1 MKPVSQLRKAVVL
14 VALVAILPVAGS
26 CRSRTDKTAGPVV
39 LTFGNITGV
48 PNGTISV
55 SGSEGT
61 GVIIGTFTLQSVV
74 KDPMPTTTPSNLE
87 DVEVTSYQVTYKRRD
102 SGTRV
107 PPPLIASFPV
117 EVPVNGTG
125 VINNLPVVRQ
135 DQLLS
140 PPLGDLINPGHDTE
154 TGTAIIVLDA
164 MVTFFGQ
171 TISGDRIQS
180 PTATFTFEFVP

>member
-1 MKPVSQLRKAVVL
+1 MKPVNKLRKAVVL
-14 VALVAILPVAGS
+14 VILVAILPAAGS

-48 PNGTISV
+48 PNATISV
-55 SGSEGT
+55 SGSEGI
-61 GVIIGTFTLQSVV
+61 GVIIGTITLLSVV
-74 KDPMPTTTPSNLE
+74 KDPNATNPSNLE
-87 DVEVTSYQVTYKRRD
+87 DVEITSYQVTYRRRD
-102 SGTRV
+102 SGTRL

-125 VINNLPVVRQ
+125 TINNLPVVRQ

-140 PPLGDLINPGHDTE
+140 PPLSDLISPGHDTE

-164 MVTFFGQ
+164 QVTFFGQ
-171 TISGDRIQS
+171 TISGDRVQS

>member
-1 MKPVSQLRKAVVL
+1 MKPVNKLRKAVSL
-14 VALVAILPVAGS
+14 VVLVAILPVAGS

-48 PNGTISV
+48 PNATISV
-55 SGSEGT
+55 SGSLGS
-61 GVIIGTFTLQSVV
+61 GVIIGTFTLQSVL
-74 KDPMPTTTPSNLE
+74 KEPNGTPSTLE
-87 DVEVTSYQVTYKRRD
+87 DVEITSYQVVYTRRD

-107 PPPLIASFPV
+107 PPALIASFPV
-117 EVPVNGTG
+117 EVPINGTG

-140 PPLGDLINPGHDTE
+140 PPLGDLVNPGHDTE

-164 MVTFFGQ
+164 KVTFFGR
-171 TISGDRIQS
+171 TLSGDAIQS
-180 PTATFTFEFVP
+180 PTAIFTFEFVP

>member
-1 MKPVSQLRKAVVL
+1 MKPVNQLRKAVVL
-14 VALVAILPVAGS
+14 VVLVAILPVAGS

-48 PNGTISV
+48 PNGAISV
-55 SGSEGT
+55 VASEGV

-74 KDPMPTTTPSNLE
+74 KDPNPGTPSALE
-87 DVEVTSYQVTYKRRD
+87 DVEVTSYQVIYKRRD

-171 TISGDRIQS
+171 TISGDKIQS